1 MSSAWEYYL
10 TPTLTLSLLLACE
23 APPTLSSWFASWALY
38 LTRPALLRQTLEW
51 ELEERQGATG
61 TVSAGTLRVVDYAR
75 WKALKGETSTSAPN
89 SNGYMSLSSAASP
102 GAPGDDDDDDEELS
116 RLIATLEGIAIPSPA
131 HDLLLSSLATVRRT
145 YLLTAAAQE
154 RASTPFPDD
163 SSADEKLRELWGLL
177 RPERSEWKEVKG
189 KEWQEVG
196 FQNVSPATDFR
207 AVGMLGLDAFLNFA
221 HTYGERAAEMVE
233 ESVGGGEHWYPL
245 ALASIHVTAFVLDMA
260 KKRDLQLYLL
270 RILPASSID
279 TDTPSPRSSSSSSS
293 SAALEPLLSLSSS
306 LLSLFH
312 AYWLSHQPQPT
323 VMQFESVF
331 RDFESRMRPWI
342 RRGVVDGRALGWR
355 DDDEGALKLE

>member
-23 APPTLSSWFASWALY
+23 APPTFSSWFASWALY

-51 ELEERQGATG
+51 ELEERPGATG
-61 TVSAGTLRVVDYAR
+61 TVSTGTLRVVDYAR
-75 WKALKGETSTSAPN
+75 WKARKGETSIAAQSN
-89 SNGYMSLSSAASP
+89 NGYTRLSSAASP
-102 GAPGDDDDDDEELS
+102 GAPGDDEDEDDEDLS
-116 RLIATLEGIAIPSPA
+116 RLIATLEGITVPSPA

-177 RPERSEWKEVKG
+177 RPERSEWRELKG

-207 AVGMLGLDAFLNFA
+207 AVGMFGLDAFLHFA
-221 HTYGERAAEMVE
+221 RTYGERAAEMVE

-270 RILPASSID
+270 RTLPAPSID
-279 TDTPSPRSSSSSSS
+279 TDSPSPLPS
-293 SAALEPLLSLSSS
+293 SAPSTTLEPLLSLSSS
-306 LLSLFH
+306 LLTLFH
-312 AYWLSHQPQPT
+312 AYWLSHQPRPT

-355 DDDEGALKLE
+355 DDDEGALKLD

>member
-75 WKALKGETSTSAPN
+75 WKALKGETSTSSHGN
-89 SNGYMSLSSAASP
+89 NGYTRLSSAASP
-102 GAPGDDDDDDEELS
+102 GALGDDEDEDDEELS
-116 RLIATLEGIAIPSPA
+116 RLIAMLEGITVPSPA

-145 YLLTAAAQE
+145 YLLAAAAQD
-154 RASTPFPDD
+154 RAETPFPNDA
-163 SSADEKLRELWGLL
+163 SADDKLRELWSLL
-177 RPERSEWKEVKG
+177 RPDRSEWKEVKG

-207 AVGMLGLDAFLNFA
+207 AVGMLGLDAFLHFA
-221 HTYGERAAEMVE
+221 RTYGERAAEMVE

-245 ALASIHVTAFVLDMA
+245 ALASIHVTAIVLDMV

-270 RILPASSID
+270 RILPAPSID
-279 TDTPSPRSSSSSSS
+279 TDTASNPLSTSA

-306 LLSLFH
+306 LLTLFH
-312 AYWLSHQPQPT
+312 AYWLSHQPRPT

-331 RDFESRMRPWI
+331 RDFEQRMRPWI

-355 DDDEGALKLE
+355 DDDEGSLKLE